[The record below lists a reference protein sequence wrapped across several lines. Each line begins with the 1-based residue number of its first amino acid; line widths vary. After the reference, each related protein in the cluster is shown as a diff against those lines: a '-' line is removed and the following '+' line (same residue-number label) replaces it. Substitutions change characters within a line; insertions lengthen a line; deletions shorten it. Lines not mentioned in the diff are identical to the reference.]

1 MFRKPIYAVNK
12 VISAY
17 LYHYMANVYLTR
29 QQFSDRCPD
38 SSEGKISCHVNS
50 KF

>member
-29 QQFSDRCPD
+29 PEFRDRCPD
-38 SSEGKISCHVNS
+38 SSEGNMKVLSIKKI
-50 KF
+50 